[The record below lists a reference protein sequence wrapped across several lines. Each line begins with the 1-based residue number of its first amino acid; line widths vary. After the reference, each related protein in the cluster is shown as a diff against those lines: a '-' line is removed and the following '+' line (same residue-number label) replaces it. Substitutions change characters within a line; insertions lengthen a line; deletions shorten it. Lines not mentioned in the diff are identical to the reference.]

1 MTVDVLQA
9 DRLVKEYLLF
19 RGFHSTLRSLD
30 EERSADKA
38 LGFQVETIVALIFD
52 QLIPQL
58 ELPRLLALLQYLEK
72 QFFGRLDVE
81 YSETVRILLVLFSS
95 SHFRD
100 SPGQYE
106 SNLIIYNPYDPQAK
120 RLENSILRL
129 YIVVALSRGRRDAVL
144 QARLDIYII
153 IARQAQFRSTWC

>member
-30 EERSADKA
+30 EERSADRA

-58 ELPRLLALLQYLEK
+58 ELPRLLALLQYLER

-81 YSETVRILLVLFSS
+81 YSETVRYFSRIFS
-95 SHFRD
+95 
-100 SPGQYE
+100 
-106 SNLIIYNPYDPQAK
+106 
-120 RLENSILRL
+120 LRSFMT
-129 YIVVALSRGRRDAVL
+129 IVVGTTLNE
-144 QARLDIYII
+144 
-153 IARQAQFRSTWC
+153 